1 MILKNKAIVIKSFPY
16 GDTSL
21 ISRLILNDGN
31 KISLLIKGAT
41 SMKSNKGAL
50 FQPLNLIDIDYYH
63 KDNRDIQIYKEGTL
77 INGFMDL
84 RKSFDCIKYSLCMI
98 DIIDKTLAK
107 HSNESII
114 FNLLYDSLNRLD
126 NNNKKIVFIYFLLLY
141 THYSGYSITKIV
153 TTCPHC
159 FNTITK
165 INYQNNSIDFSNN
178 FKYNNLEELIKNYD
192 HNYIIKEIIYTIG
205 LNINEIKN
213 VKSLKFIN

>member
-141 THYSGYSITKIV
+141 THYSGYSITKI
-153 TTCPHC
+153 
-159 FNTITK
+159 
-165 INYQNNSIDFSNN
+165 NYQNNSIDFSNN
-178 FKYNNLEELIKNYD
+178 FKYNSLEELIKNYD
-192 HNYIIKEIIYTIG
+192 QNYIIKEIIYTIG

>member
-63 KDNRDIQIYKEGTL
+63 KDNRAIQIYKEGTL

-141 THYSGYSITKIV
+141 THYSGYSITKI
-153 TTCPHC
+153 
-159 FNTITK
+159 
-165 INYQNNSIDFSNN
+165 NYQNNSIDFANN